1 MFNNFSLTNV
11 KNRRSTALL
20 TTALVMGS
28 LLGTLASPVE
38 AKPRSNRANYNN
50 SRNFNRSVNS
60 NPYPYASSSNYN
72 VSQRYD
78 NFSQQYNV
86 EVPAQTLI
94 PVAIDQGQITLKR
107 GETRGVTLRTTTDL
121 RQFDGVTVIPAGSQ
135 IVGQFRPIANGNAMQ
150 FVAQQLVTNNGEYVP
165 IDARSRE
172 LVGFQTVN
180 IGASTSDVIMGTLAG
195 AGTATIISGTT
206 GDRRITPLEVLGGA
220 AFGALAGWGLPAA
233 NIIGGGTEE
242 ILTVS
247 NRDLTLMLQS
257 PLRIGN
263 GQVQTLPTN
272 NNNNNGGWRS
282 ASW

>member
-1 MFNNFSLTNV
+1 MFNNFSLTNG
-11 KNRRSTALL
+11 KARRSTALF

-28 LLGTLASPVE
+28 LLSTLASPVE
-38 AKPRSNRANYNN
+38 AKPRSNRAQYNNSN
-50 SRNFNRSVNS
+50 SRNFNRSVNTNTS
-60 NPYPYASSSNYN
+60 PYSSPSGYN
-72 VSQRYD
+72 VSQ
-78 NFSQQYNV
+78 QYTI

-107 GETRGVTLRTTTDL
+107 GETRAVNLRTTTPL
-121 RQFDGVTVIPAGSQ
+121 RQSDGVTVIPTGSQ

-150 FVAQQLVTNNGEYVP
+150 FVAQQLVINNGQYIP
-165 IDARSRE
+165 INARSRE

-220 AFGALAGWGLPAA
+220 AVGALAGWGLPAA

-242 ILTVS
+242 VLTVS
-247 NRDLTLMLQS
+247 NQDLTLMLQS
-257 PLRIGN
+257 PLRISS

-282 ASW
+282 ARW

>member
-1 MFNNFSLTNV
+1 MFNNCSSTNT
-11 KNRRSTALL
+11 KTHRSTALL

-28 LLGTLASPVE
+28 LLSTLASPVE
-38 AKPRSNRANYNN
+38 AKPRFNRAKYNN
-50 SRNFNRSVNS
+50 SQNFNRSVNS
-60 NPYPYASSSNYN
+60 NPYPYAPSSNYN
-72 VSQRYD
+72 V
-78 NFSQQYNV
+78 SQQYNV

-107 GETRGVTLRTTTDL
+107 GETRAVSLRTTTAL
-121 RQFDGVTVIPAGSQ
+121 RQSDGLTVIPAGSQ
-135 IVGQFRPIANGNAMQ
+135 IIGQFRPIANGNAMQ
-150 FVAQQLVTNNGEYVP
+150 FVGQQLVINNGQYLP
-165 IDARSRE
+165 INARSRE

-180 IGASTSDVIMGTLAG
+180 KGARPSDVIMGTLAG

-220 AFGALAGWGLPAA
+220 AAGALAGWGLPTAG
-233 NIIGGGTEE
+233 IVGGGSEDV
-242 ILTVS
+242 LTVS

-257 PLRIGN
+257 PLRIN

-272 NNNNNGGWRS
+272 NNNNGNWRT